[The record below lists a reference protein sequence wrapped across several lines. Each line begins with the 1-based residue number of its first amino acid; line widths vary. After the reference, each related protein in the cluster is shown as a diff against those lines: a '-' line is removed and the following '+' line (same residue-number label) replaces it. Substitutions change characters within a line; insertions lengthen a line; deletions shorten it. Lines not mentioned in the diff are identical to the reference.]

1 MLNTT
6 LASEIFKA
14 FADPTRLRILALL
27 QQGELCV
34 CHIVEVLGESQPKVS
49 RHLATLRR
57 AGLVRARTEGRWKH
71 YALPEDPED
80 LEAHLLRCVP
90 ACLSQV
96 DPIRGDLRRLE
107 RLLEAACCGNEAEAP
122 PPRREER

>member
-27 QQGELCV
+27 QEGELCV

-57 AGLVRARTEGRWKH
+57 AGLVRVRTEGRWKH
-71 YALPEDPED
+71 YALPEKVEG
-80 LEAHLLRCVP
+80 LTARLLDGVS
-90 ACLSQV
+90 ACLSETP
-96 DPIRGDLRRLE
+96 PIRRDLLRLQKLLRRTCCEPARGSE
-107 RLLEAACCGNEAEAP
+107 R
-122 PPRREER
+122 